1 MAYYLGLDSSTQS
14 LSAVVIDTDAGEV
27 VLDESVQFGTDLP
40 QYDSPNGFLANDD
53 PLVRHSDPLMWLDA
67 LDLLCERA
75 KANGFD
81 WSKVAGISGSGQQHG
96 SVYLNASFFDVVK
109 ALSADESLAEQLKP
123 ALSRATSPIWMDSST
138 NQECGEIAEA
148 AGGRD
153 TVREISGS
161 VSIERFTGPQIRKFS
176 KTAPD
181 AYAATARV
189 HLVSSFM
196 ASVVAGTDA
205 GIDTGDGAGM
215 NLMDLSTADWSAT
228 LLNATAPD
236 LETKLPPVVAGG
248 TKLGEVSTYFVE
260 KYGFAA
266 GTPVIAWSGDN
277 PCSLVGMGATA
288 PGTAV
293 ISLGTSDTFFAA
305 MSKPLTDPNGYGH
318 VFGSPAGGFMCLMC
332 FKNGSLARENV
343 MQKLGMDYD
352 AFSKAILEETKPG
365 NDGNIMFPYYESEI
379 TPLILEPAVKLEGD
393 DEFAQWKKP
402 AAAARAIVEAQAM
415 SMKIHSAWIGET
427 PTTVRVTGGASRND
441 GIVQVLADAFGA
453 KLQRLAVSN
462 SAGLGA
468 ALMAAHGAAGTEW
481 DALFDAFAKPTPG
494 VVEPAAGSAEVYDK
508 ASKVFGERL
517 EAAFGLCC

>member
-14 LSAVVIDTDAGEV
+14 LSAIVIDSDSGEV
-27 VLDESVQFGTDLP
+27 VLDKSIQFGADLP
-40 QYDSPNGFLANDD
+40 QYKSPNGFLESDD
-53 PLVRHSDPLMWLDA
+53 PLVRHSDPMMWVDA

-75 KANGFD
+75 KADGFD

-96 SVYLNASFFDVVK
+96 SVYLNETFLETVK
-109 ALSADESLAEQLKP
+109 SLTADKSLAEQLKP
-123 ALSRATSPIWMDSST
+123 TLSRPSSPIWMDSST
-138 NQECGEIAEA
+138 NQECREIAEA
-148 AGGRD
+148 AGGNEK
-153 TVREISGS
+153 VRGISGS
-161 VSIERFTGPQIRKFS
+161 AAIERFTGPQIRKFS
-176 KTAPD
+176 KTEPE
-181 AYAATARV
+181 AYAKTARI

-196 ASVVAGTDA
+196 ASVVAGGDA

-215 NLMDLSTADWSAT
+215 NLMDLATSDWSDT
-228 LLNATAPD
+228 LLEATAPD
-236 LETKLPPVVAGG
+236 LRTKLPPVVGG
-248 TKLGEVSTYFVE
+248 GSKVGEVSKYLVD
-260 KYGFAA
+260 KYGFTA

-332 FKNGSLARENV
+332 FKNGSLAREKV
-343 MQKLGMDYD
+343 MEKLGMDYD
-352 AFSKAILEETKPG
+352 AFSKAILGDTKAG

-402 AAAARAIVEAQAM
+402 PAVARAIVEAQAM

-427 PTTVRVTGGASRND
+427 PTIVRVTGGASKND
-441 GIVQVLADAFGA
+441 GIVQVLADVFGA

-481 DALFDAFAKPTPG
+481 SVLFDTFAKAAPG
-494 VVEPAAGSAEVYDK
+494 VVEPADGSAAVYEDAAK
-508 ASKVFGERL
+508 TFGEKL
-517 EAAFGLCC
+517 KAAFGLCC